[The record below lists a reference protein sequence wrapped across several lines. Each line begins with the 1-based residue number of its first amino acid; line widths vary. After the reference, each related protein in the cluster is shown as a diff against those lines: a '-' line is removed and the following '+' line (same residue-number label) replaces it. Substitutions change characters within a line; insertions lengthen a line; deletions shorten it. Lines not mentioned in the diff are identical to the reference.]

1 MLYGSFRAWIK
12 STDVVGTVAA
22 FFLFSDENEID
33 VELLSAVAPPQTYF
47 AIHPGIVDPASG
59 RASALTHTNYMMKF
73 TPSEDFHEYRFDW
86 LPNQAIFYIDGE
98 QVNNLYTNIPT
109 TPGRIMLN
117 HWTDGNKNFSEG
129 PPTRDAVMEIKNM
142 TLFYNASTDTGP
154 EMKCEIMQ
162 NACNIDVVVNGFTP
176 TESTLPAPI
185 STVASDGTLATMPP
199 TRLIIGMVCFLILAI
214 GSFAC

>member
-1 MLYGSFRAWIK
+1 M
-12 STDVVGTVAA
+12 
-22 FFLFSDENEID
+22 
-33 VELLSAVAPPQTYF
+33 ELMQGWLPKMIRLVSLTY
-47 AIHPGIVDPASG
+47 
-59 RASALTHTNYMMKF
+59 LWLQ
-73 TPSEDFHEYRFDW
+73 DFHEYRFDW

-162 NACNIDVVVNGFTP
+162 NACNMNGFTP